1 MSFPYSS
8 IWAQYRQSHEWT
20 GRIHTCYTLEKQGNN
35 WSKYF
40 MKNYS
45 DDLKFLALAA
55 GRVFLALNF
64 KLVEFVKYLFF

>member
-1 MSFPYSS
+1 
-8 IWAQYRQSHEWT
+8 
-20 GRIHTCYTLEKQGNN
+20 
-35 WSKYF
+35 

-64 KLVEFVKYLFF
+64 KLVEFVKYLFSKFNVGYLYINNYAIVGNIGT

>member
-1 MSFPYSS
+1 
-8 IWAQYRQSHEWT
+8 
-20 GRIHTCYTLEKQGNN
+20 
-35 WSKYF
+35 

-64 KLVEFVKYLFF
+64 KLVEFVKYLFFLNLMLVTYK